1 MSTLQND
8 LVAKLQREVGDLD
21 DSNRYYTNDQL
32 FSAIDDGLQ
41 DYNEE
46 MFQQYSIVGSS
57 TTAYFSPDP
66 GVITQRLLVLFSA
79 RALMRGELAK
89 QARQAIVHTN
99 PAGRTDLSQRPGWT
113 DKIVERYDKKI
124 AKVKLEISRQKVEE
138 ELEDD
143 GAMELKNKKSGG
155 GVEGLSILSIEETV

>member
-8 LVAKLQREVGDLD
+8 LVVKLQREVGDLD

-66 GVITQRLLVLFSA
+66 NIATQRLLVLFSA
-79 RALMRGELAK
+79 RVLMRGELAK

-99 PAGRTDLSQRPGWT
+99 PAGRTDLAQRPEWT

-124 AKVKLEISRQKVEE
+124 ARIKLEVSRQKVEE

-143 GAMELKNKKSGG
+143 GAMELKNRKSGG
-155 GVEGLSILSIEETV
+155 LTEGLSILNIEETV

>member
-1 MSTLQND
+1 MATLQND

-57 TTAYFSPDP
+57 TTAYFSPNP
-66 GVITQRLLVLFSA
+66 GVTTQRLLVLFSA

-99 PAGRTDLSQRPGWT
+99 PAGRTDLSQRPEWT

-124 AKVKLEISRQKVEE
+124 AKVKLDVSRQKVEE
-138 ELEDD
+138 ELEDS
-143 GAMELKNKKSGG
+143 GAMELKNTESGSA
-155 GVEGLSILSIEETV
+155 EGLEILIIKETV

>member
-8 LVAKLQREVGDLD
+8 LVVKLQREVGDLD
-21 DSNRYYTNDQL
+21 DSNRYYINDQL

-46 MFQQYSIVGSS
+46 MFQQYSISGSG

-66 GVITQRLLVLFSA
+66 DVTTQRLLVLFAA

-99 PAGRTDLSQRPGWT
+99 PAGRTDLSQRPEWT

-124 AKVKLEISRQKVEE
+124 ARIKIDIAKQKVEE
-138 ELEDD
+138 ELEDN
-143 GAMELKNKKSGG
+143 GAMELKNRKSGEL
-155 GVEGLSILSIEETV
+155 VEGLGILKIEETV

>member
-8 LVAKLQREVGDLD
+8 LVTKLQRETGDLD

-46 MFQQYSIVGSS
+46 MFQQYSIVGSGD
-57 TTAYFSPDP
+57 TAYFSPDP
-66 GVITQRLLVLFSA
+66 SVTTQRLLVLFSA

-99 PAGRTDLSQRPGWT
+99 PAGRTDLSQRPEWT
-113 DKIVERYDKKI
+113 NKIVERYDKKI
-124 AKVKLEISRQKVEE
+124 AQVKLEVSRRKVEE
-138 ELEDD
+138 ELEDN
-143 GAMELKNKKSGG
+143 GAMELKNRKSGG
-155 GVEGLSILSIEETV
+155 QIEGLTILNIEETV